1 MGEIPHDQDGD
12 MGHFS
17 EEALDNDT
25 VDFDSDDPSS
35 NPSIAEECIHGIDA
49 ANTAHQEIT

>member
-1 MGEIPHDQDGD
+1 